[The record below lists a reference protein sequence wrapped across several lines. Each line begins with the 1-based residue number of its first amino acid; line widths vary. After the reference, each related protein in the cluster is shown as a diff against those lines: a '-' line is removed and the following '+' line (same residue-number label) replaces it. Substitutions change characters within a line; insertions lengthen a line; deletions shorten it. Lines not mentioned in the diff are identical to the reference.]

1 MMSLLFPWCTV
12 EQVEH
17 ARKQEEEV
25 EASPKPLAHRKSGGG
40 TTVHTQLSQ
49 GDISGWLEDEAH
61 VLT

>member
-17 ARKQEEEV
+17 ARKQGEV
-25 EASPKPLAHRKSGGG
+25 EASPKPLAHRKSGG
-40 TTVHTQLSQ
+40 TVHTQLSQ
-49 GDISGWLEDEAH
+49 GDISGWLEDEVH